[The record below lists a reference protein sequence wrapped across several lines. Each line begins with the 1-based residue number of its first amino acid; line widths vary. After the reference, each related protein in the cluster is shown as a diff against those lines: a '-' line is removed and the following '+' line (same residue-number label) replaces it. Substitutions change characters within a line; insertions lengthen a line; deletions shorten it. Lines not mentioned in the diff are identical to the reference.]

1 MSEKENNLLIKPKE
15 GVLFE
20 RVASILEQ
28 AKSNVVQVVNSN
40 MVLAY
45 WSIGREIVYEIQ
57 QGEERAEYGKKI
69 IEELSQELTQAYGKG
84 FSLTNLRYFRL
95 FYQVY
100 ADREPVIRHKACDEF
115 KNEEEIHHKPCDILA
130 DLNLAIE
137 KTNEI
142 QGFSPSLSWSH
153 YRTMTKV
160 EHKNE
165 RLFYEIEAEKERWSV
180 PHLERQINTFLFSR
194 LLKSEDKA
202 GVMDLAQKGLTVNKP
217 ADIIKSSYV
226 LDFLG
231 LPESEKLHESQIEQ
245 AIINNIQ
252 AFLLELGKGFA
263 FVSRQKRV
271 STETKEFYLDLVFYN
286 YHLKCFVLIDLK
298 TGELTHQ
305 DVGQMDM
312 YVRMFDDLEKRAED
326 NPTVGIVLCTQKD
339 QAIAKYSVLNEN
351 QQLFASKYRLYLPT
365 EAELIRELEQSRKLV
380 LENRKETGNE

>member
-231 LPESEKLHESQIEQ
+231 LPESENSMNHKLNKQSSTISKAFYWNSAKALLLCHGKNGSPPKPKSFILIWFST
-245 AIINNIQ
+245 III
-252 AFLLELGKGFA
+252 
-263 FVSRQKRV
+263 
-271 STETKEFYLDLVFYN
+271 
-286 YHLKCFVLIDLK
+286 
-298 TGELTHQ
+298 
-305 DVGQMDM
+305 
-312 YVRMFDDLEKRAED
+312 
-326 NPTVGIVLCTQKD
+326 
-339 QAIAKYSVLNEN
+339 
-351 QQLFASKYRLYLPT
+351 
-365 EAELIRELEQSRKLV
+365 
-380 LENRKETGNE
+380 